1 MSFFIDVPFKTIN
14 RPLPGTSSVL
24 NFQDNLSGRSKS
36 GSKRGRLEP
45 GEILRLYE

>member
-36 GSKRGRLEP
+36 ESKRGRLEP